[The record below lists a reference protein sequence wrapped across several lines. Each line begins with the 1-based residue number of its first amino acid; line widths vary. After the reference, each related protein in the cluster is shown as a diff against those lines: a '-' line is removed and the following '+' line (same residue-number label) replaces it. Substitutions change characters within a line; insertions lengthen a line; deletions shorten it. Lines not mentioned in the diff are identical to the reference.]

1 MGKAKHEDSSCAL
14 CHLLSKHP
22 FGTALVS
29 RVVPNIT
36 QPLRLHTQSFSPRLP
51 SRLLHPP
58 TYPAMSSEMTPSPP
72 SPTRHFTNPPDYQF
86 PAHRLAR
93 VLQNP
98 DKQPVVLVAC
108 GSFSPLTYLH
118 LRMFEMAKDYVR
130 QNTDF
135 EIVGGYLSPVSDQYK
150 KPGLLNAHHRV
161 NMCNLAAEQTSQWL
175 MVDPWEAF
183 QSYQRTAVVL
193 DHFEHEINTR
203 LGGIAVSPS
212 PSSPP
217 GTPETR
223 RPVRVMLLA
232 GSDLIATMSE
242 PGVWSEPDL
251 DHILGRYGVL
261 IIERAGSDVDQA
273 IDTLARWRHNIHLI
287 HQLVQN
293 DVSST
298 KVRLFLRRGLSVRY
312 LLPAPVVDYIE
323 QHGLYVDEGTAPS
336 AAVGAIQAEK
346 EKGKETEPSTSSSA
360 AGGC

>member
-1 MGKAKHEDSSCAL
+1 MSSDMNSSPPPPPAV
-14 CHLLSKHP
+14 LSYPPNYTFPTHR
-22 FGTALVS
+22 LS
-29 RVVPNIT
+29 RV
-36 QPLRLHTQSFSPRLP
+36 LR
-51 SRLLHPP
+51 
-58 TYPAMSSEMTPSPP
+58 
-72 SPTRHFTNPPDYQF
+72 
-86 PAHRLAR
+86 
-93 VLQNP
+93 NP
-98 DKQPVVLVAC
+98 DKQPLVLVAC
-108 GSFSPLTYLH
+108 GSFSPVTYLH

-150 KPGLLNAHHRV
+150 KPGLLSAHHRV

-193 DHFEHEINTR
+193 DHFEYEINTR
-203 LGGIAVSPS
+203 LGGIATADGAEKKPA
-212 PSSPP
+212 
-217 GTPETR
+217 
-223 RPVRVMLLA
+223 RVMLLA

-261 IIERAGSDVDQA
+261 IIERAGADMDQA
-273 IDTLARWRHNIHLI
+273 IDSLARWRHNIHLI

-323 QHGLYVDEGTAPS
+323 EHGLYMDDGPNAS
-336 AAVGAIQAEK
+336 AASGAVAAEK
-346 EKGKETEPSTSSSA
+346 EKGKEKEASTSTA
-360 AGGC
+360 AC